1 MRRAL
6 VVPIRYNECV
16 TPGQLIREARERHN
30 LSQER
35 LALRA
40 GTRQSA
46 ISRLERDD
54 LSPSVDTLDILLKAM
69 GEQLELS
76 GKPLERDYDPLHR
89 KANAER
95 TPEERLALA
104 ISWNRMA
111 GRLADAGR
119 RARGA

>member
-1 MRRAL
+1 MS
-6 VVPIRYNECV
+6 VMS
-16 TPGQLIREARERHN
+16 PGQLIREARERHQ

-54 LSPSVDTLDILLKAM
+54 LSPSVDTLDLLLKAM

-76 GKPLERDYDPLHR
+76 GRPLERDYDPLHR

-95 TPEERLALA
+95 SPEERLALA